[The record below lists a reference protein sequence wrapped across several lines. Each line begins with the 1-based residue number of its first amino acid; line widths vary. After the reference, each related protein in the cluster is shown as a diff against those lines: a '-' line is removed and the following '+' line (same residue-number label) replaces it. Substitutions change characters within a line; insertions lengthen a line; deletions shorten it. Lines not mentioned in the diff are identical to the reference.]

1 MCMRSIHLRLHCMD
15 IQDDHLRQ
23 LIDSALAIHAG
34 ASQDIV
40 VEQALQKWEQ
50 LARHLSPLIGEAGF
64 CALYGRALRLTSQ
77 RDCQPAA
84 AASSGALAGS
94 ISQLLTS
101 LKQTL
106 TAAGPD
112 NAGNANAALLAT
124 FTRLLSTLIG
134 EAMTIRLM
142 NAAWHEEPQQ
152 KNAQEHK

>member
-1 MCMRSIHLRLHCMD
+1 MCMRPIHLRLHCMD
-15 IQDDHLRQ
+15 IQNDHWRQ
-23 LIDSALAIHAG
+23 LIDSALATHTG

-64 CALYGRALRLTSQ
+64 CALYGRALRLARQ
-77 RDCQPAA
+77 QDCQPAA
-84 AASSGALAGS
+84 AASPGASAGS
-94 ISQLLTS
+94 IGQLLTS

-124 FTRLLSTLIG
+124 FTGLLSTLIG
-134 EAMTIRLM
+134 EALTIRLM
-142 NAAWHEEPQQ
+142 NAAWREEPQQ

>member
-1 MCMRSIHLRLHCMD
+1 MCMRPTHLRLRCMD
-15 IQDDHLRQ
+15 IQDDHWRQ

-34 ASQDIV
+34 TSHVIV

-64 CALYGRALRLTSQ
+64 CALYGRALCLTRPQ
-77 RDCQPAA
+77 DCQSPAG
-84 AASSGALAGS
+84 SPSGAMAGS

-101 LKQTL
+101 LKETL
-106 TAAGPD
+106 SDAGPD

-124 FTRLLSTLIG
+124 FTRLLSALIG
-134 EAMTIRLM
+134 EALTIRLM
-142 NAAWHEEPQQ
+142 NAAWRDELQQ